1 MSAPLSSGENN
12 FRQVHVEETA
22 RVVTGHLGRS
32 GRATFGSWEQLTD
45 EERGNI
51 TDWVELVFLSQIEAY
66 GPALRRLGIDDVGD

>member
-1 MSAPLSSGENN
+1 MSASLSSGEND
-12 FRQVHVEETA
+12 FHRVHAQETA
-22 RVVTGHLGRS
+22 RVVTGHLSRS

-51 TDWVELVFLSQIEAY
+51 TDWVELVFMSQIEAY